1 VASEKQTMISTTLF
15 WHPLLQFLFASRS
28 FLVAGNALYHQEMY
42 SIHIICDF
50 KELHLSKEFPSRD
63 IHITRT
69 WTWNSWAF
77 FSRLFSL
84 INCLQIMPFIFYV
97 FYRILNQLFIKRI
110 SQITI
115 SVLGEVM
122 VPNDGFELKNSI
134 SIFFSSNANGF
145 EARQINFP

>member
-1 VASEKQTMISTTLF
+1 
-15 WHPLLQFLFASRS
+15 
-28 FLVAGNALYHQEMY
+28 
-42 SIHIICDF
+42 
-50 KELHLSKEFPSRD
+50 
-63 IHITRT
+63 
-69 WTWNSWAF
+69 
-77 FSRLFSL
+77 
-84 INCLQIMPFIFYV
+84 MPFIFYV